1 MSSDGE
7 QVICHHPKDHKPGDV
22 IDGWA
27 FTGNTSDGRAGHFV
41 RDQPQPNWQP
51 QKQRTGATH
60 LAVPIKGPVQLLRIA
75 PSPSQ
80 PDSRSVRQQPDV
92 SSYKNWRDY
101 LIHLEGFPLIPVGA
115 GPKGKA
121 PIDPTTGKEASNWQA
136 NPQTP
141 EQIAAMDGVVSCV
154 GSLSGPQADH
164 TLYIDID
171 GAACIE
177 RCKQHGCTT
186 KDLGWTIRRTTSN
199 DRLKVPFYIP
209 PDLQHFLQDDNGN
222 PIGKRVLTVKPAV
235 YDLDPDGTPKR
246 DSNGRLVTLEPAQ
259 QIELFYGTGQCI
271 LLGEHKES
279 GGHYYWTGSP
289 IQMATPTPE
298 WWGLITAVL
307 EANAAESK
315 AARKHAKGSGS
326 TKQSGPHHACRICGR
341 NTSPAC
347 TEYSDGERVRI
358 NCFEGQ
364 TFQPPTGHGLKS
376 GHTVTIGATTWGFC
390 GHGFNPA
397 IGGFSTFVEHIER
410 PKPSEPVAEPS
421 GAAQGTPFKGT
432 DWIRDQ
438 LQECLEAGLST
449 GQMATEVIRIAADA
463 DVYPAT
469 VKDLLAGLRADEQDA
484 EDAAD
489 IADLIQQ
496 VSAAEQAINAI
507 RLQDYLPPKLTAALQ
522 TFQRGIPYTDT
533 TLLMAQLVQV
543 SATLK
548 LGTRING
555 NPFTDW
561 ELPLNL
567 YGIDVGPSGARKS
580 PLVKALFTKP
590 AEQIRAEINQL
601 NSQRFEAW
609 EKECSERKQNKPPK
623 PIPLVHSTNEYTG
636 EALAERLALH
646 EIHKYPMLVLRE
658 EIAALFD
665 SFGKYKQGGKGTG
678 GDEQQLLEIFDGDG
692 FNSLRIGG
700 GRGYDKCHVSLYGGI
715 QDDVL
720 RRLIASGDANGK
732 WARCIFVPL
741 PEMTYQLSR
750 PTEADRIDRRMA
762 EFDLKQLST
771 DLFKQSPR
779 VFELDGDGIDM
790 LLQYDH
796 LCQRQRDEASINAVK
811 ALKNKSPGKALRIA
825 GLLHVL
831 RCHELG
837 KFTIDVP
844 CTRLAEAIALV
855 DALDAWAASFHA
867 TAALSAA
874 NAHAVANREHLLQ
887 RIHDIASKSKG
898 TVPWSTIRRS
908 LKSTEKK
915 GITVAMAKVMLQ
927 TLHDRACGQLSTGKR
942 GGLSYRVLGP
952 FA

>member
-1 MSSDGE
+1 MSLNDLE
-7 QVICHHPKDHKPGDV
+7 
-22 IDGWA
+22 
-27 FTGNTSDGRAGHFV
+27 
-41 RDQPQPNWQP
+41 
-51 QKQRTGATH
+51 H
-60 LAVPIKGPVQLLRIA
+60 LLNQL
-75 PSPSQ
+75 
-80 PDSRSVRQQPDV
+80 D
-92 SSYKNWRDY
+92 
-101 LIHLEGFPLIPVGA
+101 GFPLLPIGA
-115 GPKGKA
+115 GTEGKA
-121 PIDPTTGKEASNWQA
+121 PIDNDTGEALKDWPNKQF
-136 NPQTP
+136 TP
-141 EQIAAMDGVVSCV
+141 EQILGFNGKTIAV
-154 GSLSGPQADH
+154 GTQTGPFAGY
-164 TLYIDID
+164 LLIIDID
-171 GAACIE
+171 GKTAVE
-177 RCKQHGCTT
+177 RCITAGAKA
-186 KDLGWTIRRTTSN
+186 KSAGWIIRRDT
-199 DRLKVPFYIP
+199 DKHRLKVAFYIP
-209 PDLQHFLQDDNGN
+209 PELRPLLTDANGE
-222 PIGKRVLTVKPAV
+222 PVGKVVLPTKAPV
-235 YDLDPDGTPKR
+235 YDLDADGNPKR
-246 DSNGRLVTLEPAQ
+246 DEDGHLVKLAKQEAL
-259 QIELFYGTGQCI
+259 ELFYGTGQCI
-271 LLGEHKES
+271 VLGKHKPS
-279 GGHYYWTGSP
+279 GGNYTWDGSP
-289 IQMATPTPE
+289 IQLAAPDDAWLALIKEILATR
-298 WWGLITAVL
+298 TAP
-307 EANAAESK
+307 AT
-315 AARKHAKGSGS
+315 RKHAKGSGD
-326 TKQSGPHHACRICGR
+326 TQQSGPHHACRICGR
-341 NTSPAC
+341 NTSSAC
-347 TEYSDGERVRI
+347 TEYTDGERVRI

-364 TFQPPTGHGLKS
+364 TFQPPAGLKE
-376 GHTVTIGATTWGFC
+376 GDTIAIAGVIWAFT
-390 GHGFNPA
+390 GHGFNA
-397 IGGFSTFVEHIER
+397 SIGGFSTFTEHIER
-410 PKPSEPVAEPS
+410 PQPPSPTPKPDQTAKPAAEPL
-421 GAAQGTPFKGT
+421 GAAEGIQFKGT

-449 GQMATEVIRIAADA
+449 GQMATEVVRIAAEA
-463 DVYPAT
+463 EVYPAT
-469 VKDLLAGLRADEQDA
+469 VEKLLAGLRADEQDA

-489 IADLIQQ
+489 IADLFQQ

-561 ELPLNL
+561 EVPLNL

-646 EIHKYPMLVLRE
+646 EIHKYPMLVLRD

-750 PTEADRIDRRMA
+750 PTEADRVDRGMA

-844 CTRLAEAIALV
+844 CDRLGEAIALV

-887 RIHDIASKSKG
+887 RIHDIATKAKG
-898 TVPWSTIRRS
+898 TVPWTAIRRN

-915 GITVAMAKVMLQ
+915 GITAAMAKVMLQ

-952 FA
+952 FIQ